1 MRPDGGPVAGLGL
14 VVAGIVHQGH
24 VHPAVPVRIVPGEI
38 NLAVQCLA
46 GFQQGACG
54 IIHIARTIIGQDIR
68 TVHVKDG
75 RITPPGILD
84 IIITDR
90 PRSPIGGIAFLV
102 EQGLEGRLGILDDEI
117 GILESDQ
124 DDGNPVSALGQ
135 GRGPG
140 GSLHLAGR
148 AAHRLRLFALRGG
161 RLGRRTEEPVFAPG
175 DNAPA
180 LVGHIMEPFVTVD
193 LDRDDAAVRLG
204 HLDLAGVGGDGGED
218 MEGAQQEREG
228 GKDSFHGYWMQT
240 MKPVPLPA
248 ISQAFP
254 SATRTAWTSNSAAW
268 VAACL
273 TERTIRMVKRSF
285 SAKSTGRPVTWM
297 AV

>member
-1 MRPDGGPVAGLGL
+1 MRPDGGRVPRLGL

-24 VHPAVPVRIVPGEI
+24 VHLAVPVRIVPGEI
-38 NLAVQCLA
+38 DPAVQSLA

-54 IIHIARTIIGQDIR
+54 IIRIARTIIGQDIR
-68 TVHVKDG
+68 TVHVENG
-75 RITPPGILD
+75 RILPPGILD
-84 IIITDR
+84 IVITDR
-90 PRSPIGGIAFLV
+90 PCGAIGGIAFLV
-102 EQGLEGRLGILDDEI
+102 EQGIEGGLGILDGEI

-124 DDGNPVSALGQ
+124 DHGNPVDALGQ
-135 GRGPG
+135 GRSPG
-140 GSLHLAGR
+140 GGLHLPGR
-148 AAHRLRLFALRGG
+148 TAHRLRLFALRGG
-161 RLGRRTEEPVFAPG
+161 RFGRRTEEPVFAPG
-175 DNAPA
+175 DNPA
-180 LVGHIMEPFVTVD
+180 AVIGQIMEPLVTVD

-204 HLDLAGVGGDGGED
+204 HLDLAGVGGNGGED

-254 SATRTAWTSNSAAW
+254 SATRTAWTSNSAVW

-273 TERTIRMVKRSF
+273 TERTIRTVKRSF
-285 SAKSTGRPVTWM
+285 SAKSTGSPVTWM